1 MPSPRHRRP
10 RQFQD
15 DSSSSSEQ
23 PSAMLLPESLPQSS
37 VRPSSDVISESSSGQ
52 SLDQNNLRS
61 PYKDNAPVLA
71 RRSIDSPLDTQLSS
85 AHQKWWLRTRLVT
98 TILVNMG
105 NIMERADEQILP
117 ALYGFVAASFH
128 IGPTQLGYL
137 TLSRALVQAVASPLG
152 GVLGHNFNRVWVITG
167 GCLLWGV
174 MTGGFSLCTV
184 LWQGM
189 VLSAINGVGLSLV
202 IPNAQSITADYY
214 DELDRGKAFGAL
226 YMTSALGGAFGS
238 LYATNQGGYTPFGI
252 EGWRVVFLTV
262 GVISFALGILNY
274 FFAHDPRYAQDNKS
288 VLKEHQH
295 SMSFSGAIAE
305 MKRIVVIPSFAII
318 ILQGVAGSIPFQAL
332 VFFTLYFQLLGFSNF
347 AASALMSGFLFATAF
362 GGLLGGWIGDKA
374 AAKYPNHGRIVV
386 TQLSIG
392 VGIPMTILLL
402 KGLPYD
408 ATSAMAVVYGSL
420 LAVMGV
426 LISWAAPACNNP
438 IFAEIVPPHLRNM
451 IYSFDRSFEMALAA
465 CASPL
470 VGFLAE
476 KVFGFKGAAAAGEGG
491 GTEPDQGEDLTKAK
505 ALGNALLVC
514 LVVPWTIC
522 LIVYTGLHFTY
533 PKDKQRAKDVKDKLV
548 AAHDVEAHGGS
559 SQQHQA
565 ILEQPVDESRP
576 LIAGNGQRS

>member
-1 MPSPRHRRP
+1 
-10 RQFQD
+10 
-15 DSSSSSEQ
+15 
-23 PSAMLLPESLPQSS
+23 MLLPESLPQSTS
-37 VRPSSDVISESSSGQ
+37 RPPSETQSESSTGHIS
-52 SLDQNNLRS
+52 DQPMPDSQKDRPTIPARS
-61 PYKDNAPVLA
+61 
-71 RRSIDSPLDTQLSS
+71 SIDNQLDLQSS
-85 AHQKWWLRTRLVT
+85 AQRQWWLRTRLIT
-98 TILVNMG
+98 TVLVNMG

-117 ALYGFVAASFH
+117 ALYAFVAASFH

-137 TLSRALVQAVASPLG
+137 TLSRALIQALASPLG
-152 GVLGHNFNRVWVITG
+152 GILGHNFNRVWVITG

-189 VLSAINGVGLSLV
+189 VLSAINGVGLALV

-226 YMTSALGGAFGS
+226 YMTSALGGAIGS
-238 LYATNQGGYTPFGI
+238 LYATNQGGYNPFGI
-252 EGWRVVFLTV
+252 DGWRIVFLAV
-262 GVISFALGILNY
+262 GIISFGLGILNY

-295 SMSFSGAIAE
+295 GMSFWDALAE
-305 MKRIVVIPSFAII
+305 MKKIVVIPSFAII

-408 ATSAMAVVYGSL
+408 ATTSMAGVYGGL
-420 LAVMGV
+420 LALMGV

-476 KVFGFKGAAAAGEGG
+476 RVFGFHGAAAAGGSLAG
-491 GTEPDQGEDLTKAK
+491 LAEDVAKAK

-522 LIVYTGLHFTY
+522 LVVYTGLHFTY
-533 PKDKQRAKDVKDKLV
+533 PKDKQRAQEVKNKLI
-548 AAHDVEAHGGS
+548 AAHDVEARGGPEEL
-559 SQQHQA
+559 HQA
-565 ILEQPVDESRP
+565 ILEQTNSESRP
-576 LIAGNGQRS
+576 LIVPNGQRS